1 VRLPSAWGRRVRLIW
16 IHIGPTGLGDAEF
29 SSRRGRVGGGGLSI
43 DRSTKPRFE
52 VREIDMAAAI
62 AVLASF
68 LLARIPPPSR
78 VVVVVVVVVGIIAW
92 D

>member
-1 VRLPSAWGRRVRLIW
+1 MDSYRANGSRGCRVFVSTW
-16 IHIGPTGLGDAEF
+16 K
-29 SSRRGRVGGGGLSI
+29 SGGGGLSI